1 MFKKLDRSFYLRDD
15 VLAIARGLL
24 GKLLVTR
31 WNGIITSGRI
41 VETEAYRGETD
52 RASHAWGGRRT
63 GRTEVMYGPGGH
75 AYVYLCYGMHHLCN
89 VVTHE
94 AGVPHAV
101 LIRAVEPLEGITEM
115 AKRTGKSMDSLG
127 LGAGPGNLS
136 RSLGIQTAHSGHSL
150 VSDVPG

>member
-1 MFKKLDRSFYLRDD
+1 
-15 VLAIARGLL
+15 
-24 GKLLVTR
+24 
-31 WNGIITSGRI
+31 
-41 VETEAYRGETD
+41 
-52 RASHAWGGRRT
+52 
-63 GRTEVMYGPGGH
+63 
-75 AYVYLCYGMHHLCN
+75 MHHLCN

-150 VSDVPG
+150 VSDAFFLADDGFRLRDPDVRATPRIGVDYAGEDALLPYRFIVSGSPWVSGQGSQRKLSWSLNG